1 MIRFCYSPDGN
12 YNLQTLPD
20 NSESFV
26 IDKKNQK
33 LRLFNTEDF
42 YFSVLDSN
50 YTGSSNPSVGL
61 SMLGANRL
69 YNELDLLGQAFD
81 NYVIENDADISTIN
95 EHLAISDGSI
105 IRTNSSV
112 SDLEFRIGQFNFNKN
127 YIYAVNSSEGD
138 SELDIADGQGNVIVR
153 LDDGHIQTKHFD
165 SSWVLNEIEYI
176 EENAVM
182 NALNETP
189 DADLDIVDPS
199 GNVILRLNEGHI
211 QTKNFNSVDCSVLNS
226 NFITLNDNV
235 NTYKNS
241 VTSLQ
246 EDYRSYKVQI
256 DTAFTNF
263 KNSVIAENS
272 SFRAEFERYW
282 DECEEV
288 VAASKTDLNLK
299 IQTLNSSVNLAISDI
314 LNRLNALENKS

>member
-20 NSESFV
+20 KSESFV

-42 YFSVLDSN
+42 YFSVLDSS

-272 SFRAEFERYW
+272 SFRAKFESYW
-282 DECEEV
+282 VECERV
-288 VAASKTDLNLK
+288 VAESRVDLDLK